1 MAVFTAFNIL
11 ANYKFPL
18 NEALG
23 LQGKYV
29 QIIKFTALTISLFI
43 LFGCKD
49 QPIDIATCSG
59 AVKQG
64 SVWVSISSDNQVKIG
79 NAQFSKSLLRTKHQ
93 IVKQSC
99 ESVTV
104 IIQADQSAK
113 NKVVFDTIQVIKSLG
128 YQVSK

>member
-1 MAVFTAFNIL
+1 M
-11 ANYKFPL
+11 
-18 NEALG
+18 
-23 LQGKYV
+23 
-29 QIIKFTALTISLFI
+29 QIIRFVALAIFLLI
-43 LFGCKD
+43 LSGCKD
-49 QPIDIATCSG
+49 QPIDIVTCSG

-79 NAQFSKSLLRTKHQ
+79 DAQFSKSLLRTKHQ
-93 IVKQSC
+93 IVKESC

-104 IIQADQSAK
+104 IIQADQAVK

>member
-1 MAVFTAFNIL
+1 M
-11 ANYKFPL
+11 
-18 NEALG
+18 
-23 LQGKYV
+23 QS
-29 QIIKFTALTISLFI
+29 IKFTALTIFLFI
-43 LFGCKD
+43 LSGCND
-49 QPIDIATCSG
+49 QPIDIVTCSG

-64 SVWVSISSDNQVKIG
+64 SVWVSISSDNQIKIG
-79 NAQFSKSLLRTKHQ
+79 NSQFSKSLLRTKHQ

-128 YQVSK
+128 YKVSK

>member
-1 MAVFTAFNIL
+1 MGGFDF
-11 ANYKFPL
+11 FPHAL
-18 NEALG
+18 SPVSLALG
-23 LQGKYV
+23 LKGKYV
-29 QIIKFTALTISLFI
+29 QKISFAALTMFFLI
-43 LFGCKD
+43 LSGCKD
-49 QPIDIATCSG
+49 QPIDLVTCSG

-64 SVWVSISSDNQVKIG
+64 TVWVSISSDNQVKIG

-99 ESVTV
+99 ESVAV
-104 IIQADQSAK
+104 MIQADQLAN